1 VVYIFHLLAD
11 AGGDLGGLRSDLIDI
26 TDHVEGDLWD
36 GIELTVQD
44 LSETS
49 NGVLQ
54 SHISAWGTGEGLGDG
69 EWLREESLDLS
80 GSGDGELLFGGEL
93 SHTENGNDILE
104 GLVVLEDLL
113 DISSDV
119 VVGGTDDV
127 GVHNSGGG
135 LEWVDSWVEAQLSNL
150 SGKYGGGVQV
160 GESGSWGWI
169 GQVISWHIDSLD
181 GGNGTLEGGGNSL
194 LHSTHIGGE
203 GWLVTDGR
211 WNSTEKSGHL
221 RTGLGESE
229 NVVDEEKHILAL
241 GISEVL
247 GNSQTG
253 KGDSGSGSWG
263 LVHLAVDEGDLG
275 LVILQADDTSLN
287 HLVVEIVTLSSSLSD
302 TGEDRVTTMRFG
314 DVVDQL
320 HNEDSLADSGTTEE
334 TNLTTLYVWGKE
346 IDDLDTSLENLDGR
360 AGLDK
365 FWWWGV
371 DSLEG
376 VSLDWAS
383 LVDWGTNDVDNSA
396 EGGGTDWDHNWVT
409 GVKNV
414 LTSNDSLGG
423 VHSNGSDGVLTQV
436 LSDLE
441 HQSVLSALNL
451 ESVQNWWSIA
461 IELDVDD
468 WTNDG
473 SDSADHTTLIGSAAN
488 GLPHYLVEHYSV
500 PICKFDLR
508 L

>member
-1 VVYIFHLLAD
+1 VSIFHLLAD
-11 AGGDLGGLRSDLIDI
+11 ASGDLSGLRPDLFDI
-26 TDHVEGDLWD
+26 SDHVESDLWD
-36 GIELTVQD
+36 AVQ
-44 LSETS
+44 LAAQNLGETGD
-49 NGVLQ
+49 GVLECYV
-54 SHISAWGTGEGLGDG
+54 SAWGTGEGLSNG

-93 SHTENGNDILE
+93 SHTKNGNDILE

-127 GVHNSGGG
+127 GVHDSGGG
-135 LEWVDSWVEAQLSNL
+135 LEWVDGWVEAQLSDL
-150 SGKYGGGVQV
+150 SGEYGGGVQM
-160 GESGSWGWI
+160 GEGGGWGWI
-169 GQVISWHIDSLD
+169 GQIISWHVDSLD
-181 GGNGTLEGGGNSL
+181 GGNGSLEGGGNSL

-203 GWLVTDGR
+203 GWLVTDGG
-211 WNSTEKSGHL
+211 WNSTEEGGHFG
-221 RTGLGESE
+221 TGLSESE
-229 NVVDEEKHILAL
+229 NVIDKEKHILSL

-247 GNSQTG
+247 GNGQTG

-263 LVHLAVDEGDLG
+263 LVHLAVDESDLG
-275 LVILQADDTSLN
+275 FVILQADDTSLN

-302 TGEDRVTTMRFG
+302 TGEDRVTTMRLG

-320 HNEDSLADSGTTEE
+320 HNEDSLTDSGTTEE
-334 TNLTTLYVWGKE
+334 TNLTTLYVWGKK
-346 IDDLDTSLENLDGR
+346 IDDLDTSLENFDGR
-360 AGLDK
+360 AGLDE

-409 GVKNV
+409 GVEDV

-423 VHSNGSDGVLTQV
+423 IHSNGSNGVLTQM
-436 LSDLE
+436 LGDLE
-441 HQSVLSALNL
+441 HQSVLSALDF
-451 ESVQNWWSIA
+451 ESVQNWWSIT
-461 IELDVDD
+461 IELNVND

-473 SDSADHTTLIGSAAN
+473 SDSADHLTLIGSAAN
-488 GLPHYLVEHYSV
+488 GLPHYLAEHYSV

>member
-1 VVYIFHLLAD
+1 VSIFHLLAD
-11 AGGDLGGLRSDLIDI
+11 ASGDLSGLRPDLFDI
-26 TDHVEGDLWD
+26 SDHVESDLWD
-36 GIELTVQD
+36 AVQ
-44 LSETS
+44 LAAQNLGETGD
-49 NGVLQ
+49 GVLECYV
-54 SHISAWGTGEGLGDG
+54 SAWGTGEGLSNG

-93 SHTENGNDILE
+93 SHTENGDDILE
-104 GLVVLEDLL
+104 GLVVLKDLL

-119 VVGGTDDV
+119 VVYSSDDV
-127 GVHNSGGG
+127 GVHDSRGG
-135 LEWVDSWVEAQLSNL
+135 LEWVDGWVEAQLSNL
-150 SGKYGGGVQV
+150 SGKYGGGVQM
-160 GESGSWGWI
+160 GEGGGWRWI

-203 GWLVTDGR
+203 GWLVTDGG
-211 WNSTEKSGHL
+211 WNSTEESRHL
-221 RTGLGESE
+221 RTGLSESE
-229 NVVDEEKHILAL
+229 NVVDEKKHILSL

-247 GNSQTG
+247 SNGQTG
-253 KGDSGSGSWG
+253 KGDSSSGSWG
-263 LVHLAVDEGDLG
+263 LVHLAVDESDLG
-275 LVILQADDTSLN
+275 FVVLQADDTSLN
-287 HLVVEIVTLSSSLSD
+287 HLVVEIVTLSSSLAD
-302 TGEDRVTTMRFG
+302 TGKHRVTTMRLS

-334 TNLTTLYVWGKE
+334 TNLTTLYVWGKK

-360 AGLDK
+360 AGLDE

-383 LVDWGTNDVDNSA
+383 LVDWGTNDVDDSA
-396 EGGGTDWDHNWVT
+396 EGGGTDWDHNWVS
-409 GVKNV
+409 GVEDV
-414 LTSNDSLGG
+414 LASNDSLSGI
-423 VHSNGSDGVLTQV
+423 HSNGSDGVLSQM
-436 LSDLE
+436 LGNLKN
-441 HQSVLSALNL
+441 QSVLSALNL

-461 IELDVDD
+461 IELNVNHWTDD
-468 WTNDG
+468 G
-473 SDSADHTTLIGSAAN
+473 GDSADHATRGGISHAATRN
-488 GLPHYLVEHYSV
+488 LTEHFSV